1 MPPFHQNQWL
11 CKDSDVYIRIYNLR
25 EEIVREDTI
34 SISSGAETEWKWDGE
49 NMYGQQVNNGI
60 YMLWIK
66 AVAADGEKQTNRKII
81 GVLF

>member
-1 MPPFHQNQWL
+1 M
-11 CKDSDVYIRIYNLR
+11 YILGFYNLR

-34 SISSGAETEWKWDGE
+34 SISSGAETERKWGGE

>member
-1 MPPFHQNQWL
+1 
-11 CKDSDVYIRIYNLR
+11 
-25 EEIVREDTI
+25 
-34 SISSGAETEWKWDGE
+34 
-49 NMYGQQVNNGI
+49 MYGQQVNNGI